1 MVQTPLCWV
10 VKMTTE
16 YEFTCSD
23 EGDHS
28 FHVKTEDRE
37 DLINTVQ
44 THAKNKHD
52 MTMTREDVEDG
63 IQEVQT

>member
-1 MVQTPLCWV
+1 
-10 VKMTTE
+10 MTTE

-23 EGDHS
+23 EDDHS

-52 MTMTREDVEDG
+52 MTMTREDVEEG
-63 IQEVQT
+63 IQEV